1 MELFLILKPEEN
13 RGQELERDQIIEIK
27 STVANF
33 LLVFLNKLEK
43 LLVTLGTLNS
53 PAT

>member
-1 MELFLILKPEEN
+1 MELFFILKPEEN

-27 STVANF
+27 STVTNF